1 MKTTITLL
9 FCLASLFAHG
19 ADVTF
24 NLKDFIQTTQPL
36 QRRTLEIVP
45 KSSPSS
51 NSTNIILSERRY
63 YNLGTNAVVTATNM
77 VDGIYWCYAY
87 GLSYTTH
94 FRINIPDTNGT
105 ISAADYIF
113 STGSGIDTENG
124 IELDLE

>member
-1 MKTTITLL
+1 MKTAITLL
-9 FCLASLFAHG
+9 LCIVSLFAFG

-45 KSSPSS
+45 KSTPAA
-51 NSTNIILSERRY
+51 NSTNVILSERRY
-63 YNLGTNAVVTATNM
+63 YNLGTNAVITATNM

-87 GLSYTTH
+87 GVSSTTL
-94 FRINIPDTNGT
+94 FKINIPDTNGT

-113 STGSGIDTENG
+113 SSGSGIDTENG
-124 IELDLE
+124 IPLDLE